1 MTISEIVEKLI
12 AAKEAYYETS
22 SPIMSD
28 SDFDSLE
35 DELKNL
41 DPQNPYFGIVGTGS
55 QDNKIRHKVPMLSM
69 QKAKTVDEVQKWMEK
84 LAIDNQTGYCIQPK
98 IDGLSASCCY
108 ENGRLLYVA
117 TRGDGATGQD
127 ITHIA
132 DHVQDI
138 PENIEFTKNRI
149 EVRGELYLPK
159 DTKYDTQGRPLRNNC
174 VGLINRKESREE
186 LHFVRF
192 AAFQIICENLVE
204 TESEAIE
211 LLSVNGF
218 NTVSTQIALSIN
230 QIDEYFSKYLIELRN
245 SWKYETDGL
254 VITVNNRNLFEDI
267 DSRWV
272 VDHHH
277 HYAIALKPPAE
288 AKETKLIRVEWQISR
303 QGNAIPVA
311 VFDPVFIGGARIER
325 ASLSNYETVNKM
337 GISSGNRLLIERAN
351 DVIPYVRENLDLDES
366 SEPGSD
372 LIISNCPSCQTKLE
386 EQGVHLHC
394 PNKECPETSIQ
405 KILFW
410 VRESGI
416 EQIAEATIRSLYNK
430 KIIHNIKDLYNIK
443 EDDLKGV
450 EGFAQKKISSF
461 LTEVST
467 SKRMSAREFIAKLG
481 IPLVQKKALAKL
493 KIFSMKDF
501 YDFDDP
507 SYIIGQNIISWKKN
521 DTNISLVKDLSEALD
536 IIDENAADTKPK
548 VCMTGKGPLPRKE
561 LISEIENMGY
571 EFSETITSDTS
582 ILLCENSNGTSSKLQ
597 KARKNGI
604 KLINYSDFFVNN
616 MKSN

>member
-35 DELKNL
+35 EELRSL
-41 DPQNPYFGIVGTGS
+41 DPRNPYFGIVGTGS
-55 QDNKIRHKVPMLSM
+55 QDNKIRHTFPMLSM
-69 QKAKTVDEVQKWMEK
+69 QKAKTVEEIGKWMDK
-84 LAIDNQTGYCIQPK
+84 LAVTDQTGYCIQPK

-138 PENIEFTKNRI
+138 PANIEFSKNRI

-192 AAFQIICENLVE
+192 AAFQIVCENLVE

-211 LLSVNGF
+211 LLEANGF
-218 NTVSTQIALSIN
+218 NTVSTKTVFSIN
-230 QIDEYFSKYLIELRN
+230 QIDDYFKSYLAELRN
-245 SWKYETDGL
+245 LWKYETDGL
-254 VITVNNRNLFEDI
+254 VITVNNRKLFADI

-288 AKETKLIRVEWQISR
+288 AKETKLKTVEWQISR

-311 VFDPVFIGGARIER
+311 VFEPVFIGGARIER
-325 ASLSNYETVNKM
+325 ASLSNYETVKKM
-337 GISSGNRLLIERAN
+337 GISAGNRLLIERAN
-351 DVIPYVRENLDLDES
+351 DVIPYVRENLDFDAS

-372 LIISNCPSCQTKLE
+372 LIISNCPSCETGLE

-394 PNKECPETSIQ
+394 PNTECPETSIQ
-405 KILFW
+405 KIIFW
-410 VRESGI
+410 VKESGI
-416 EQIAEATIRSLYNK
+416 DQIAEATIRSLYNK
-430 KIIHNIKDLYNIK
+430 KIIKNIKDLYKIN
-443 EDDLKGV
+443 EDDLKGI
-450 EGFAQKKISSF
+450 EGFADKKISSF
-461 LTEVST
+461 IAEVS
-467 SKRMSAREFIAKLG
+467 SSRNMSAREFIAKLG

-501 YDFDDP
+501 FDFNDP

-521 DTNISLVKDLSEALD
+521 KTNLSLVKDLAEVLEINDETVNEAKL
-536 IIDENAADTKPK
+536 K

-561 LISEIENMGY
+561 LINKIENMGY

-582 ILLCENSNGTSSKLQ
+582 ILLCENSEGTSSKLQ

-604 KLINYSDFFVNN
+604 KLIGYSDFFTDYVNN
-616 MKSN
+616 D